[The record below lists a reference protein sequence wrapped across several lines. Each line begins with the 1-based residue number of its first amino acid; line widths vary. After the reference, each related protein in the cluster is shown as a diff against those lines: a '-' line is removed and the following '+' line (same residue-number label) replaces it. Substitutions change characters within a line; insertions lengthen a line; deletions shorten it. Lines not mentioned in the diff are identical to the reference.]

1 MILTEFGAMQDI
13 DADMK
18 QLEHTMQV
26 ADEYL
31 QSWMYWQYKYYED
44 LTTCTPEG
52 RHSPCHIGCH
62 ISCFAF
68 HVFICLSFA

>member
-13 DADMK
+13 EADMN

-26 ADEYL
+26 ADGYL

-44 LTTCTPEG
+44 ITTCTPEG
-52 RHSPCHIGCH
+52 TIDTC
-62 ISCFAF
+62 
-68 HVFICLSFA
+68 